1 MSEIRATTISDET
14 GNGPIA
20 LTKQSAAKAW
30 CFFNTSSSTSITG
43 SFNVS
48 SLTDLGTGYT
58 KITITNAMASASDF
72 SMQCTSNNFQAHNA
86 STPTASEFWFYSST
100 ATGTA
105 NDGTRNYFT
114 LHGDLA

>member
-1 MSEIRATTISDET
+1 LSEIRATTISDET
-14 GNGPIA
+14 GSGPIA
-20 LTKQSAAKAW
+20 LTKQSAGKSW
-30 CFFNTSSSTSITG
+30 CYFSTANPSSITG

-58 KITITNAMASASDF
+58 KITITNAMASANDI
-72 SMQCTSNNFQAHNA
+72 SMQCTSNNFQSHNP
-86 STPTASEFWFYSST
+86 SIPTATEFWFYTSN

-105 NDGTRNYFT
+105 NDGSRNYFT